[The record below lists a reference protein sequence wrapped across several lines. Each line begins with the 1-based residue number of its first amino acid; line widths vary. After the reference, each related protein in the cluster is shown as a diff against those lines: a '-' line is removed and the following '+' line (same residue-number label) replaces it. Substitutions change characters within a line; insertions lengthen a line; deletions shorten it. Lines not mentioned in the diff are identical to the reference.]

1 MNLFNGKILIYTG
14 IAHCLLGISPF
25 AFGKQFSAF
34 SKTYFFK
41 ISDGL
46 FEFPLLNGIMN
57 YENFASFWFVYFGVL
72 IIPIGILVNYIEQTY
87 NAVPRKFIITYLIAV
102 LIGVYMIPFS
112 GMTFLM
118 LPHAIYMLLQGKN
131 RKKKFKNEKH
141 DHITHSSN
149 HTFKLFQ
156 TNKNQF

>member
-1 MNLFNGKILIYTG
+1 MKLFNGKILIYIG
-14 IAHCLLGISPF
+14 ISHCLLGISPF
-25 AFGKQFSAF
+25 AFGKQFLTF

-57 YENFASFWFVYFGVL
+57 YENFASFWFVYFGIL
-72 IIPIGILVNYIEQTY
+72 IIVIGILINYIEKT
-87 NAVPRKFIITYLIAV
+87 NKIVPKKFITTYLIAV

-118 LPHAIYMLLQGKN
+118 LPHAIYMLYQSRN
-131 RKKKFKNEKH
+131 KKIKV
-141 DHITHSSN
+141 
-149 HTFKLFQ
+149 
-156 TNKNQF
+156 

>member
-1 MNLFNGKILIYTG
+1 MKLINGKILIYTG
-14 IAHCLLGISPF
+14 IAHFLLGVSPF
-25 AFGKQFSAF
+25 AFGKQFLEF

-41 ISDGL
+41 ISEGL

-72 IIPIGILVNYIEQTY
+72 IIPIGILVDFIEK
-87 NAVPRKFIITYLIAV
+87 NNKIVPKKFILVYLIVV

-118 LPHAIYMLLQGKN
+118 LPHAIYMFIQRNNQLNNGKV
-131 RKKKFKNEKH
+131 
-141 DHITHSSN
+141 
-149 HTFKLFQ
+149 
-156 TNKNQF
+156 

>member
-1 MNLFNGKILIYTG
+1 MKPFNGKILIYTG

-34 SKTYFFK
+34 SKNYFFK
-41 ISDGL
+41 ISDGI

-57 YENFASFWFVYFGVL
+57 YENFASFWFVYFGIL
-72 IIPIGILVNYIEQTY
+72 IILIGILVNYIENTHKL
-87 NAVPRKFIITYLIAV
+87 VPRKFIITYLIAV

-118 LPHAIYMLLQGKN
+118 LPHAIYMFYQG
-131 RKKKFKNEKH
+131 RR
-141 DHITHSSN
+141 
-149 HTFKLFQ
+149 
-156 TNKNQF
+156 NKIKV